1 MQDDSEM
8 RRTDIQKQN
17 KNNQQAENTLYSR
30 KHFLRMSACA
40 LCAVGAEMLFSSC
53 GNIDALFSSTDDA
66 FSVRARHW
74 MPLAEQAVRC
84 MLCPNECLIADGSRG
99 KCAARENKGG
109 ALYSLVY
116 SRIVS
121 AHVDPI
127 EKKPFNHFLPGSRAF
142 SIATT
147 GCGLSC
153 RFCQNWQISQSRP
166 EDISA
171 DRITKEELVRRARQ
185 SSSVVIAYTYNE
197 PTVQFEYLIDSA
209 RYARSQHLRT
219 AIISSGYINAAPL
232 KELLPH
238 LSAVKI
244 DLKSFRE
251 EFYRTIC
258 GGTLAPV
265 KRNLELVRASGAWLE
280 IVVLIIPTLND
291 AVHEIREMARWVR
304 ANLGAHTPV
313 HFTRFYP
320 MYLLTNV
327 PPTPVS
333 TLERC
338 REIAV
343 SEGLRYVYV
352 GNVPGHRFENTYCHA
367 CGALVIRRTSIFS
380 VENRL
385 VSGACPSCRTMIPGV
400 WS

>member
-1 MQDDSEM
+1 
-8 RRTDIQKQN
+8 
-17 KNNQQAENTLYSR
+17 
-30 KHFLRMSACA
+30 MSVCAACA
-40 LCAVGAEMLFSSC
+40 VAAELFIPSC
-53 GNIDALFSSTDDA
+53 GNLEILFSSTDDA
-66 FSVRARHW
+66 FRVRARYW
-74 MPLAEQAVRC
+74 EALADRAVRC
-84 MLCPNECLIADGSRG
+84 TLCPNECLIADGLRG
-99 KCAARENKGG
+99 RCRARENRRGV
-109 ALYSLVY
+109 LESLVY
-116 SRIVS
+116 SRIVA

-127 EKKPFNHFLPGSRAF
+127 EKKPLNHFLPGSRAF

-166 EDISA
+166 EDIPA
-171 DRITKEELVRRARQ
+171 ERLTKENLLRSAHE
-185 SSSVVIAYTYNE
+185 SSSPVIAYTYNE
-197 PTVQFEYLIDSA
+197 PTVQYEYLIESA
-209 RYARSQHLRT
+209 RYARERGLRT
-219 AIISSGYINAAPL
+219 VIISSGYINTAPL

-251 EFYRTIC
+251 EFYRDIC
-258 GGTLAPV
+258 GGALAPV
-265 KRNLELVRASGAWLE
+265 KRNLELVRASGVWLE

-291 AVHEIREMARWVR
+291 SVQEIREMARWIR
-304 ANLGAHTPV
+304 TQLGAHTPV
-313 HFTRFYP
+313 HFTRFHP
-320 MYLLTNV
+320 MYMLTNV

-343 SEGLRYVYV
+343 AEGLRYVYV

-367 CGALVIRRTSIFS
+367 CGTMVIRRTSIFS
-380 VENRL
+380 VENKL
-385 VSGACPSCRTMIPGV
+385 VSGACPSCRTTIPGV

>member
-1 MQDDSEM
+1 MGM
-8 RRTDIQKQN
+8 Y
-17 KNNQQAENTLYSR
+17 A
-30 KHFLRMSACA
+30 ACA
-40 LCAVGAEMLFSSC
+40 VAAEFIIPSC
-53 GNIDALFSSTDDA
+53 GNIDRLFSSPDDA
-66 FSVRARHW
+66 FRVRARYWEH
-74 MPLAEQAVRC
+74 LSDRAVRC
-84 MLCPNECLIADGSRG
+84 TLCPNECLIAEGSRG
-99 KCAARENKGG
+99 RCRTRVNRAGVLET
-109 ALYSLVY
+109 LVY
-116 SRIVS
+116 SRIV
-121 AHVDPI
+121 AVHVDPI

-171 DRITKEELVRRARQ
+171 ESISKEALIRRATE
-185 SSSVVIAYTYNE
+185 SSSRVIAYTYNE
-197 PTVQFEYLIDSA
+197 PAVQFEYCIESA
-209 RYARSQHLRT
+209 RFARERGLR
-219 AIISSGYINAAPL
+219 AVIISSGYINAAPL
-232 KELLPH
+232 KELLRH

-244 DLKSFRE
+244 DVKSFRE
-251 EFYRTIC
+251 QFYRDIC
-258 GGTLAPV
+258 SGTLAPV
-265 KRNLELVRASGAWLE
+265 KRNVELVRASGVWLE

-291 AVHEIREMARWVR
+291 SPQEIREMTRWIR
-304 ANLGAHTPV
+304 TNLGEHTPV

-343 SEGLRYVYV
+343 AEGLRYVYV

-367 CGALVIRRTSIFS
+367 CGSLVIRRTSIFS

-385 VSGACPSCRTMIPGV
+385 INGACPSCRTVIPGV